1 MRTRSTIAE
10 LGRRPLGSR
19 RRRARAAVPERAGV
33 IAGYRAPVPK
43 ALGWPIAVIVRIRP
57 ATRQLHKI
65 PEIAAEIPE
74 IVECRRITGE
84 DCYVL
89 DLHLRSMDDQRS
101 STASSPTGRRQRR
114 SCTRRRSPAGR
125 SRSERTARSF
135 MCAGLRSARRCEP
148 RFAKTSRS
156 APAPRRLSKETFAI
170 PAVLRVGPDD
180 QRRDERVSPSAP
192 SFHATLRWID
202 RWLAACSTLA
212 ELEYPIR

>member
-1 MRTRSTIAE
+1 MNLSAPAVAE
-10 LGRRPLGSR
+10 RVQRL
-19 RRRARAAVPERAGV
+19 ERAGV
-33 IAGYRAPVPK
+33 IAGYRAELVPK

-89 DLHLRSMDDQRS
+89 DLHLRSMDDLEGS

-135 MCAGLRSARRCEP
+135 MRAG
-148 RFAKTSRS
+148 
-156 APAPRRLSKETFAI
+156 
-170 PAVLRVGPDD
+170 V
-180 QRRDERVSPSAP
+180 
-192 SFHATLRWID
+192 
-202 RWLAACSTLA
+202 
-212 ELEYPIR
+212 IRTTVRTQI